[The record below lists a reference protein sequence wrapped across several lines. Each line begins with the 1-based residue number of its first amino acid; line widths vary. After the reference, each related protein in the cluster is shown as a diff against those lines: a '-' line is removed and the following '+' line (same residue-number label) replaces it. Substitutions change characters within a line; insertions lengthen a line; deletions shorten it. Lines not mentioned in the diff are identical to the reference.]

1 MIKSLLYFL
10 WAGLFEIGGGY
21 LIWLWLREGKPF
33 WWGILAELLELSMG
47 LLQLSNQ
54 KILAECMRLRW
65 CVYRNSNVLG
75 LEGRRGNSRPLRLN
89 QSIFSFSECFNYH
102 VCAQNLSKFSAV
114 AEDSGKLSDNWQ
126 LLCILIII
134 LLYNSK

>member
-21 LIWLWLREGKPF
+21 LVWLWLREGKPF
-33 WWGILAELLELSMG
+33 WWGILGNCFSFLWDYCNSPIRKFW
-47 LLQLSNQ
+47 QSV
-54 KILAECMRLRW
+54 CSFRW

-75 LEGRRGNSRPLRLN
+75 LEGRRGNSGPLRLN
-89 QSIFSFSECFNYH
+89 RSIFSFSECFNYH
-102 VCAQNLSKFSAV
+102 VCAHNLSKISAV

-126 LLCILIII
+126 LLYILIII
-134 LLYNSK
+134 LLCNSK